1 MTAQKTNLSKL
12 ISDYSS
18 SLIERGFHR
27 GNLRT
32 LKPFQSTCLQHTD
45 RIILGMVLTGNLEI
59 QTALGIYKFQLEE
72 EFLLPANL
80 HLQVSAGLNGAT
92 IFLGKQKKV
101 NKPLKSLK

>member
-1 MTAQKTNLSKL
+1 VTAQKTNLSKL
-12 ISDYSS
+12 ISNYST

-32 LKPFQSTCLQHTD
+32 LKPFQSTCIQHTD

-59 QTALGIYKFQLEE
+59 QTASGTYRFQLEE

-80 HLQVSAGLNGAT
+80 HFQVSAGLNGAT
-92 IFLGKQKKV
+92 IFLGKQKK
-101 NKPLKSLK
+101 

>member
-12 ISDYSS
+12 ISNYST

-59 QTALGIYKFQLEE
+59 QTASGTYRFQLEE
-72 EFLLPANL
+72 EFLLPASL
-80 HLQVSAGLNGAT
+80 HFQVFAGLNGAT
-92 IFLGKQKKV
+92 IFLGKQKK
-101 NKPLKSLK
+101 

>member
-1 MTAQKTNLSKL
+1 MIAQNTNVSKL

-45 RIILGMVLTGNLEI
+45 RIILGMVVTGNLEI

-80 HLQVSAGLNGAT
+80 HFQVSTGLNGAT
-92 IFLGKQKKV
+92 IFLGKQKK
-101 NKPLKSLK
+101 

>member
-18 SLIERGFHR
+18 SLIERGFHK
-27 GNLRT
+27 GILRT

-45 RIILGMVLTGNLEI
+45 RIILGMVVTGNLEI

-80 HLQVSAGLNGAT
+80 HFQVSAGLNGAT
-92 IFLGKQKKV
+92 IFLGKQKK
-101 NKPLKSLK
+101 